1 MTVTQRLFN
10 PLFLCFSPF
19 FRQFV
24 AALSGFLA
32 PRRRKRAQHGEN
44 ERNLGEERPRQRVD
58 KVWRWAQT
66 TATTRWRGMIPT
78 MRRRAPG
85 WRCTLALTKPT
96 LFHSAAWINSKELR
110 QIDSEPAT
118 PRTEPFQTG
127 IFPAADIQTR
137 LFGAGSRQKLG
148 TRRQGSRCAKPIITP
163 VLNDFSRFFPVPPW
177 SYGRAPWIP
186 DVQTLKMGEN
196 GGKWVNNG

>member
-96 LFHSAAWINSKELR
+96 LFHSAWINSKEQRTSNSKNRAIPNGNFPSSGYSNAVFWCRIEAEVGNASARVQVR
-110 QIDSEPAT
+110 QADYY
-118 PRTEPFQTG
+118 PRFERFFS
-127 IFPAADIQTR
+127 IFPRSPLD
-137 LFGAGSRQKLG
+137 LWPCSLD
-148 TRRQGSRCAKPIITP
+148 S
-163 VLNDFSRFFPVPPW
+163 
-177 SYGRAPWIP
+177 
-186 DVQTLKMGEN
+186 
-196 GGKWVNNG
+196 

>member
-10 PLFLCFSPF
+10 PLFLGRFSAVSRLF

-127 IFPAADIQTR
+127 IFPAADILNEVFWCRIEAEVGNASARVQV
-137 LFGAGSRQKLG
+137 RQADYYP
-148 TRRQGSRCAKPIITP
+148 R
-163 VLNDFSRFFPVPPW
+163 FERFFSIFPRSPLELWPC
-177 SYGRAPWIP
+177 SL
-186 DVQTLKMGEN
+186 DS
-196 GGKWVNNG
+196 

>member
-32 PRRRKRAQHGEN
+32 PRWRKRAQHGEN
-44 ERNLGEERPRQRVD
+44 ERNLGEERPRQRVN

-137 LFGAGSRQKLG
+137 FFGAGSRQKLG
-148 TRRQGSRCAKPIITP
+148 TRRQGSRCPKPIITP
-163 VLNDFSRFFPVPPW
+163 VLNDFSRFFPVPGFLT
-177 SYGRAPWIP
+177 SRR
-186 DVQTLKMGEN
+186 
-196 GGKWVNNG
+196 